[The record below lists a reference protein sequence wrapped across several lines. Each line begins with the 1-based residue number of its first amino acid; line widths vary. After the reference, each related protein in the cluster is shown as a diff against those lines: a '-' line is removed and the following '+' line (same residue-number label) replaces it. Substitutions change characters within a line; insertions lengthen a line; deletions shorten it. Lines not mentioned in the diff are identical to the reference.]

1 MFRFD
6 FADYSFGFAIVS
18 DFARL
23 CPSRCPIRQ
32 RYGHKGGKAASSNT
46 ALQQNRARA
55 ASSGYISRLAH
66 SQRNET
72 RMELKMIRIGATWLV
87 RVGIATA
94 ALAGVG
100 MMANPARKVV
110 SGAAAGAGDATLLHA
125 VALFAIVWLIASL
138 RIRREAGRW
147 RLGFDPLPVRRASA
161 AQTANAGDS
170 RRTDSF

>member
-1 MFRFD
+1 
-6 FADYSFGFAIVS
+6 
-18 DFARL
+18 
-23 CPSRCPIRQ
+23 
-32 RYGHKGGKAASSNT
+32 
-46 ALQQNRARA
+46 
-55 ASSGYISRLAH
+55 
-66 SQRNET
+66 
-72 RMELKMIRIGATWLV
+72 MIRIGATWLV

-100 MMANPARKVV
+100 MMADPARKVA
-110 SGAAAGAGDATLLHA
+110 SGSVAGASDATTLLRA

-147 RLGFDPLPVRRASA
+147 RLGFDPLPVRRAST

>member
-1 MFRFD
+1 M
-6 FADYSFGFAIVS
+6 
-18 DFARL
+18 
-23 CPSRCPIRQ
+23 
-32 RYGHKGGKAASSNT
+32 
-46 ALQQNRARA
+46 QQNRARA
-55 ASSGYISRLAH
+55 ASSGYIPPLVHA
-66 SQRNET
+66 QRNET
-72 RMELKMIRIGATWLV
+72 RLEPKMIRIGATWLV

-100 MMANPARKVV
+100 IMADPARKVT
-110 SGAAAGAGDATLLHA
+110 SGAVTGASGATLLHA